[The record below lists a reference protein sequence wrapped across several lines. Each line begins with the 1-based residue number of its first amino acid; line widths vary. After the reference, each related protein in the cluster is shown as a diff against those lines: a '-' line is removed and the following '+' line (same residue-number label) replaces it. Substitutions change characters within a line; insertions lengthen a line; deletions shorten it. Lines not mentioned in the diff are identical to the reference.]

1 MNNMFCS
8 YRNSKYIAKIRNNK
22 VLITTKIKQ
31 DGFKN
36 YIDVSGKEHCDLF
49 MKEVAFSEVEA
60 VYKENIEIMFK
71 GIYFELFSS
80 GISQANVEDDRF
92 VLFTSSEELAHEYS
106 FEKKE
111 QFVFTKNISKAQI
124 EMIRIT
130 QKPIKEF
137 ESYGIKEIIIKKNGI
152 DEWLSQLDKAF
163 REEVEIRMT
172 INQLKN
178 KLEELGIPEDLYSIM
193 VGGLPNERLCI
204 IKDEM
209 WQVYYSERGKRTG
222 LRTFETEEE
231 ACEYFYVKCKNMVQR

>member
-31 DGFKN
+31 NGFKN
-36 YIDVSGKEHCDLF
+36 YIDVSGKEHYDLF
-49 MKEVAFSEVEA
+49 MKEVDFSEVEV

-80 GISQANVEDDRF
+80 GVSQANVEDDRF
-92 VLFTSSEELAHEYS
+92 ALFTSSEELAQEYS

-152 DEWLSQLDKAF
+152 DEWLSQLD
-163 REEVEIRMT
+163 
-172 INQLKN
+172 
-178 KLEELGIPEDLYSIM
+178 Y
-193 VGGLPNERLCI
+193 
-204 IKDEM
+204 
-209 WQVYYSERGKRTG
+209 
-222 LRTFETEEE
+222 
-231 ACEYFYVKCKNMVQR
+231 